1 MLVIRRRA
9 GESFRIG
16 EEIEIQILESSN
28 GQVKIGIAAPRSVP
42 VLRTEVWVTARQNQM
57 AASAAAADSLTDALV
72 RQARQFLPL
81 SANSSS
87 NSK

>member
-16 EEIEIQILESSN
+16 EEIEIQILESTG
-28 GQVKIGIAAPRSVP
+28 GQVKIGIRAPRDIA

-57 AASAAAADSLTDALV
+57 AASAAAAEELTESIV
-72 RQARQFLPL
+72 RQFLSP
-81 SANSSS
+81 SPNSSS
-87 NSK
+87 SSK